1 MSRPPKGRHPATNS
15 VYPRGPVTPPLRL
28 LQLEDNIADAELIL
42 ATLNEGGIP
51 CEATRVDR
59 RDAFV
64 DALKAGKIDLI
75 LADYS
80 LPGFDGITALSLAQ
94 QLRPDLPFIFV
105 SGTLGEELAIDAM
118 HRGATDYILKQ
129 RLGRLVPSLQR
140 AIRELQERQERARVE
155 KALRQSEKQLRQA
168 QKMEAVGRLAGGL
181 AHDFNNLLTVIM
193 GHAQV
198 LLNDMEANH
207 PFRTKV
213 EEMQKAGDRAA
224 TLIRQLLTFSRKQP
238 STPKVLSVNPLIT
251 NFETMMRRLIGE
263 NLELTLTLA
272 PQDLRI
278 SADPAQIE
286 QVLMNLVVNARDAM
300 PKGGKL
306 KIETAQVELTRTP
319 MYHAQL
325 PGLGTFV
332 KISVSDTGIGMSTDT
347 LAHIF
352 EPFFTTKAEGK
363 GTGLGL
369 STVFGIVTQSGGGLD
384 VTSRIGQGSRF
395 DVYFPGVQS
404 HPDPTTSGQS
414 SRSSSRGRETIL
426 LVEDDASVRDLVRD
440 ELKKLGYRVLESKN
454 GLEACLVATQ
464 QVGNF
469 QLLLTDVVMP
479 GMSGTE
485 LAQHLRI
492 IKPDLRILFISGYA
506 DDVGIGA
513 TDQLSAYL
521 QKPFTPEVLGQQI
534 RRLLDLVPLSQNA
547 SPKQEAASNSHV
559 S

>member
-1 MSRPPKGRHPATNS
+1 MT
-15 VYPRGPVTPPLRL
+15 TPLRL
-28 LQLEDNIADAELIL
+28 LQLEDNPVDAELIL
-42 ATLNEGGIP
+42 SIINEGGIS
-51 CEATRVDR
+51 CEASRVDR
-59 RDAFV
+59 RDTFIT
-64 DALKAGKIDLI
+64 ALKEGLFDLI

-80 LPGFDGITALSLAQ
+80 LPGFDGITALSLAR
-94 QLRPDLPFIFV
+94 QLRPELPFIFV

-155 KALRQSEKQLRQA
+155 EALHHSEKQLQQA

-198 LLNDMEANH
+198 LLADMSATH
-207 PFRTKV
+207 PYRPKV
-213 EEMQKAGDRAA
+213 EEMQKAGERAA

-263 NLELTLTLA
+263 DLDLTLKLSS
-272 PQDLRI
+272 QDLRI
-278 SADPAQIE
+278 KADPAQIE

-306 KIETAQVELTRTP
+306 TIETSLIELTRTP
-319 MYHAQL
+319 MYHVQPPA
-325 PGLGTFV
+325 LGTF
-332 KISVSDTGIGMSTDT
+332 IRLSVSDTGCGMPPDV

-352 EPFFTTKAEGK
+352 EPFFTTKEEGK

-369 STVFGIVTQSGGGLD
+369 STVFGIVTKTEGAID
-384 VTSRIGQGSRF
+384 VTSRLGQGSRF
-395 DVYFPGVQS
+395 DVYFPSVRSNADQS
-404 HPDPTTSGQS
+404 APAELP
-414 SRSSSRGRETIL
+414 RSSARGHETIL
-426 LVEDDASVRDLVRD
+426 LAEDDASVRDLVRD
-440 ELKKLGYRVLESKN
+440 ELKKLGYRVLDSKN

-492 IKPDLRILFISGYA
+492 IKPDLRILFMSGYA
-506 DDVGIGA
+506 DDVGIGV
-513 TDQLSAYL
+513 TDQLCDYL
-521 QKPFTPEVLGQQI
+521 QKPFTPEVLGQRI
-534 RRLLDLVPLSQNA
+534 RRLLDEAPSPHAGLSRQETSTTRA
-547 SPKQEAASNSHV
+547 S
-559 S
+559 

>member
-1 MSRPPKGRHPATNS
+1 MT
-15 VYPRGPVTPPLRL
+15 TPLRL
-28 LQLEDNIADAELIL
+28 LQLEDNPIDAELIL
-42 ATLNEGGIP
+42 ATLNEGGIL
-51 CEATRVDR
+51 CEGSRVDR
-59 RDAFV
+59 RETFV
-64 DALKAGKIDLI
+64 AALKQGQIDLI

-80 LPGFDGITALSLAQ
+80 LPGFDGITALALAR

-155 KALRQSEKQLRQA
+155 EALRQSEKQLRQA

-198 LLNDMEANH
+198 LLGDMPEEH
-207 PFRTKV
+207 PYRAKV

-263 NLELTLTLA
+263 DLDLTLKLA
-272 PQDLRI
+272 PEDLRI
-278 SADPAQIE
+278 TADPAQIE

-300 PKGGKL
+300 PRGGKL
-306 KIETAQVELTRTP
+306 TIETSQIQLTRTP
-319 MYHAQL
+319 MYHVQPPA
-325 PGLGTFV
+325 LGTFV
-332 KISVSDTGIGMSTDT
+332 RLSVSDTGSGMPTEVLS
-347 LAHIF
+347 HIF
-352 EPFFTTKAEGK
+352 EPFFTTKEEGK

-369 STVFGIVTQSGGGLD
+369 STVFGIVTQGGGGID

-395 DVYFPGVQS
+395 DVYFPSVRSNLDQTAS
-404 HPDPTTSGQS
+404 DEAP
-414 SRSSSRGRETIL
+414 RSSNRGHETIL
-426 LVEDDASVRDLVRD
+426 LVEDDAPVRDLVRE

-479 GMSGTE
+479 GMNGTE

-492 IKPDLRILFISGYA
+492 IKPDLKILFMSGYA
-506 DDVGIGA
+506 DDIGIGA
-513 TDQLSAYL
+513 HDRQSDYL
-521 QKPFTPEVLGQQI
+521 QKPFTPEVLGQRI
-534 RRLLDLVPLSQNA
+534 RRLLDMAPLPQTGVPRQETSTSHA
-547 SPKQEAASNSHV
+547 S
-559 S
+559 

>member
-1 MSRPPKGRHPATNS
+1 
-15 VYPRGPVTPPLRL
+15 VTTPLRL
-28 LQLEDNIADAELIL
+28 LQLEDNPIDAELIL

-51 CEATRVDR
+51 CDASRVDR
-59 RDAFV
+59 RETFIA
-64 DALKAGKIDLI
+64 ALKEGQIDLI

-80 LPGFDGITALSLAQ
+80 LPGFDGITALALAR

-155 KALRQSEKQLRQA
+155 EALRQSEKQLRQA

-198 LLNDMEANH
+198 LLGDMPADH
-207 PFRTKV
+207 PFRAKI

-263 NLELTLTLA
+263 DLELTLKLA

-278 SADPAQIE
+278 TADPAQIE

-306 KIETAQVELTRTP
+306 TIETSPIELTRTP
-319 MYHAQL
+319 MYHVQPPA
-325 PGLGTFV
+325 LGPF
-332 KISVSDTGIGMSTDT
+332 IRLSVSDTGSGMPAEVLS
-347 LAHIF
+347 HIF
-352 EPFFTTKAEGK
+352 EPFFTTKEEGK

-369 STVFGIVTQSGGGLD
+369 STVFGIITQGGGGID

-395 DVYFPGVQS
+395 DVYFPS
-404 HPDPTTSGQS
+404 ARSNPDQTTSDEAP
-414 SRSSSRGRETIL
+414 RSSNRGHETIL
-426 LVEDDASVRDLVRD
+426 LVEDDAPVRDLVRE

-479 GMSGTE
+479 GMNGTE

-492 IKPDLRILFISGYA
+492 IKPDLKILFMSGYA

-513 TDQLSAYL
+513 QDQLSDYL
-521 QKPFTPEVLGQQI
+521 QKPFTPEVLGQRI
-534 RRLLDLVPLSQNA
+534 RRLLDVAPCPQTGSPRHETTTSHA
-547 SPKQEAASNSHV
+547 S
-559 S
+559 

>member
-1 MSRPPKGRHPATNS
+1 MT
-15 VYPRGPVTPPLRL
+15 TPLRL
-28 LQLEDNIADAELIL
+28 LQLEDNTVDAELIL

-51 CEATRVDR
+51 CETSRVDR
-59 RDAFV
+59 RDTFV

-94 QLRPDLPFIFV
+94 QLRPDIPFIFV

-155 KALRQSEKQLRQA
+155 EALRQSEKQLRQA

-198 LLNDMEANH
+198 LLNEMETEH

-263 NLELTLTLA
+263 DLELTLALA

-306 KIETAQVELTRTP
+306 RIETAQVELTRTP

-325 PGLGTFV
+325 PALGTFI
-332 KISVSDTGIGMSTDT
+332 KLSVSDTGSGMSPDT
-347 LAHIF
+347 LTHIF
-352 EPFFTTKAEGK
+352 EPFFTTKEEGK

-395 DVYFPGVQS
+395 DVYFPSVRS
-404 HPDPTTSGQS
+404 NLDPTASAQTP
-414 SRSSSRGRETIL
+414 RSSHRGRETIL

-464 QVGNF
+464 QIGNY

-479 GMSGTE
+479 GMNGTE

-492 IKPDLRILFISGYA
+492 LKPDLRILFISGYA

-513 TDQLSAYL
+513 TDQLSDYL
-521 QKPFTPEVLGQQI
+521 QKPFTPEALSQRI
-534 RRLLDLVPLSQNA
+534 RHLLDLAPLPQNGSPRKEA
-547 SPKQEAASNSHV
+547 STSHAS
-559 S
+559 

>member
-1 MSRPPKGRHPATNS
+1 MT
-15 VYPRGPVTPPLRL
+15 TPLRL
-28 LQLEDNIADAELIL
+28 LQLEDNTVDAELIL

-51 CEATRVDR
+51 CETSRVDR
-59 RDAFV
+59 RDTFV

-94 QLRPDLPFIFV
+94 QLRPDIPFIFV

-140 AIRELQERQERARVE
+140 AIRELQQRQERARVE
-155 KALRQSEKQLRQA
+155 EALRQSEKQLRQA

-198 LLNDMEANH
+198 LLNEMETEH
-207 PFRTKV
+207 PFRAKV

-263 NLELTLTLA
+263 DLELTLALA

-300 PKGGKL
+300 PKGGRL
-306 KIETAQVELTRTP
+306 RIETAQVELTKMP
-319 MYHAQL
+319 MYHVQL
-325 PGLGTFV
+325 PALGTFV
-332 KISVSDTGIGMSTDT
+332 KISVSDTGTGMSADT
-347 LAHIF
+347 LTHIF
-352 EPFFTTKAEGK
+352 EPFFTTKEEGK

-395 DVYFPGVQS
+395 DVYFPSVRS
-404 HPDPTTSGQS
+404 NLDPTASDQTP
-414 SRSSSRGRETIL
+414 RSSNRGGETIL

-464 QVGNF
+464 QIGNY

-479 GMSGTE
+479 GMNGTE

-492 IKPDLRILFISGYA
+492 LKPDLRILFISGYA

-513 TDQLSAYL
+513 TDQLSDYL
-521 QKPFTPEVLGQQI
+521 QKPFTPEALSQRI
-534 RRLLDLVPLSQNA
+534 RQLLDLTPLPQNGSPRKEA
-547 SPKQEAASNSHV
+547 STSHAS
-559 S
+559 

>member
-1 MSRPPKGRHPATNS
+1 MT
-15 VYPRGPVTPPLRL
+15 TPLRL
-28 LQLEDNIADAELIL
+28 LQLEDNPVDAELIL

-51 CEATRVDR
+51 CETCRVDR

-94 QLRPDLPFIFV
+94 QLRPDIPFIFV

-155 KALRQSEKQLRQA
+155 EALRQSEKQLRQA

-198 LLNDMEANH
+198 LLNEMATEH
-207 PFRTKV
+207 PFRAKV

-263 NLELTLTLA
+263 DLELTLALA

-278 SADPAQIE
+278 NADPAQVE

-300 PKGGKL
+300 PKGGRL
-306 KIETAQVELTRTP
+306 RIETTQVELTRTP
-319 MYHAQL
+319 MYHVQL
-325 PGLGTFV
+325 PALGTFV
-332 KISVSDTGIGMSTDT
+332 KLSVSDTGSGMSTDT
-347 LAHIF
+347 LTHIF
-352 EPFFTTKAEGK
+352 EPFFTTKEEGK

-395 DVYFPGVQS
+395 DVYFPSVRS
-404 HPDPTTSGQS
+404 HPDPTTPDQAP
-414 SRSSSRGRETIL
+414 RSSNRGRETIL

-464 QVGNF
+464 QIGNY

-492 IKPDLRILFISGYA
+492 LKPDLRILFISGYA

-513 TDQLSAYL
+513 TDQLSDYL
-521 QKPFTPEVLGQQI
+521 QKPFTPEALSQRI
-534 RRLLDLVPLSQNA
+534 RQLLDLAPLPQNGSPRKEA
-547 SPKQEAASNSHV
+547 STSHAS
-559 S
+559 

>member
-1 MSRPPKGRHPATNS
+1 MT
-15 VYPRGPVTPPLRL
+15 TPLRL
-28 LQLEDNIADAELIL
+28 LQLEDNPADAELIL

-51 CEATRVDR
+51 CETSRVDR
-59 RDAFV
+59 RDTFV

-94 QLRPDLPFIFV
+94 QLRPDIPFIFV

-155 KALRQSEKQLRQA
+155 EALRQSEKQLRQA

-198 LLNDMEANH
+198 LLNEMATEH

-263 NLELTLTLA
+263 DLELTLALA

-300 PKGGKL
+300 PKGGRL
-306 KIETAQVELTRTP
+306 RIETAQVELTRTP
-319 MYHAQL
+319 MYHVQL
-325 PGLGTFV
+325 PALGTFV
-332 KISVSDTGIGMSTDT
+332 KLSVSDTGSGMSTDT
-347 LAHIF
+347 LTHIF
-352 EPFFTTKAEGK
+352 EPFFTTKEEGK

-395 DVYFPGVQS
+395 DVYFPAVRS
-404 HPDPTTSGQS
+404 HPDPTTSDQAP
-414 SRSSSRGRETIL
+414 RSSNRGRETIL

-464 QVGNF
+464 QVGNY

-492 IKPDLRILFISGYA
+492 LKPDLRILFISGYA

-513 TDQLSAYL
+513 TDQLSDYL
-521 QKPFTPEVLGQQI
+521 QKPFTPEALSQRI
-534 RRLLDLVPLSQNA
+534 RQLLDLTPLPQNGSPRKEA
-547 SPKQEAASNSHV
+547 STSHAS
-559 S
+559 

>member
-1 MSRPPKGRHPATNS
+1 
-15 VYPRGPVTPPLRL
+15 VTTPLKL
-28 LQLEDNIADAELIL
+28 LQLEDNPADAELIL

-51 CEATRVDR
+51 CETSRVDR
-59 RDAFV
+59 RDTFV

-94 QLRPDLPFIFV
+94 QLRPDIPFIFV

-155 KALRQSEKQLRQA
+155 EALRQSEKQLRQA

-198 LLNDMEANH
+198 LLNEMAAEH
-207 PFRTKV
+207 PFRTKI

-263 NLELTLTLA
+263 DLELTLALA

-278 SADPAQIE
+278 SADPAQVE

-306 KIETAQVELTRTP
+306 RIETAQVELTRTP
-319 MYHAQL
+319 MYHVQL
-325 PGLGTFV
+325 PALGTFV
-332 KISVSDTGIGMSTDT
+332 KLSVSDTGSGMSTDT
-347 LAHIF
+347 LTHIF
-352 EPFFTTKAEGK
+352 EPFFTTKEEGK

-395 DVYFPGVQS
+395 DVYFPSVRS
-404 HPDPTTSGQS
+404 HPAPTTSDQS
-414 SRSSSRGRETIL
+414 PRSSNRGRETIL

-464 QVGNF
+464 QVGNY

-492 IKPDLRILFISGYA
+492 LKPDLRILFISGYA

-513 TDQLSAYL
+513 TDPLSDYL
-521 QKPFTPEVLGQQI
+521 QKPFTPEALSQRI
-534 RRLLDLVPLSQNA
+534 RQLLDLAPRPQNGSPRKEA
-547 SPKQEAASNSHV
+547 STSHT

>member
-1 MSRPPKGRHPATNS
+1 MT
-15 VYPRGPVTPPLRL
+15 TPLRL
-28 LQLEDNIADAELIL
+28 LQLEDNPADAELIL
-42 ATLNEGGIP
+42 ATLNDGGIP
-51 CEATRVDR
+51 CETSRVDR

-94 QLRPDLPFIFV
+94 QLRPDIPFIFV

-155 KALRQSEKQLRQA
+155 EALRQSEKQLRQA

-198 LLNDMEANH
+198 LLNEMAPEH

-263 NLELTLTLA
+263 DLELTLALA

-278 SADPAQIE
+278 NADPAQVE

-300 PKGGKL
+300 PKGGRL
-306 KIETAQVELTRTP
+306 RIETAQVELTRTP
-319 MYHAQL
+319 MYHVQL
-325 PGLGTFV
+325 PALGTFV
-332 KISVSDTGIGMSTDT
+332 KLSISDTGSGMSTDT
-347 LAHIF
+347 LTHIF
-352 EPFFTTKAEGK
+352 EPFFTTKEEGK

-395 DVYFPGVQS
+395 EVYFPAVRS
-404 HPDPTTSGQS
+404 HPDPTTPDQAP
-414 SRSSSRGRETIL
+414 RSSNRGRETIL

-464 QVGNF
+464 QIGSY

-492 IKPDLRILFISGYA
+492 LKPDLRILFISGYA

-513 TDQLSAYL
+513 TDQLSDYL
-521 QKPFTPEVLGQQI
+521 QKPFTPEALSQRI
-534 RRLLDLVPLSQNA
+534 RRLLDLAPLPQNGSPRKEA
-547 SPKQEAASNSHV
+547 STSHAS
-559 S
+559 

>member
-1 MSRPPKGRHPATNS
+1 MT
-15 VYPRGPVTPPLRL
+15 TPLRL
-28 LQLEDNIADAELIL
+28 LQLEDNPIDAELIL

-51 CEATRVDR
+51 CEASRVDR
-59 RDAFV
+59 RETFV
-64 DALKAGKIDLI
+64 AALKKGQIDLI

-80 LPGFDGITALSLAQ
+80 LPGFDGITALALAR

-155 KALRQSEKQLRQA
+155 EALRQSEKQLRQA

-198 LLNDMEANH
+198 LLGDMPEEH
-207 PFRTKV
+207 PYRAKV

-263 NLELTLTLA
+263 DLDLTLKLA
-272 PQDLRI
+272 PEDLRI
-278 SADPAQIE
+278 TADPAQIE

-306 KIETAQVELTRTP
+306 TIETSQIELTRTP
-319 MYHAQL
+319 MYHVQPPA
-325 PGLGTFV
+325 LGTFV
-332 KISVSDTGIGMSTDT
+332 RLSVSDTGSGMPTEVLS
-347 LAHIF
+347 HIF
-352 EPFFTTKAEGK
+352 EPFFTTKEEGK

-369 STVFGIVTQSGGGLD
+369 STVFGIVTQGGGGID

-395 DVYFPGVQS
+395 DVYFPSVRSNLDQTAS
-404 HPDPTTSGQS
+404 DEAP
-414 SRSSSRGRETIL
+414 RSSNRGHETIL
-426 LVEDDASVRDLVRD
+426 LVEDDAPVRDLVRE

-479 GMSGTE
+479 GMNGTE

-492 IKPDLRILFISGYA
+492 IKPDLKILFMSGYA
-506 DDVGIGA
+506 DDIGIGA
-513 TDQLSAYL
+513 HDRQSDYL
-521 QKPFTPEVLGQQI
+521 QKPFTPEVLGQRI
-534 RRLLDLVPLSQNA
+534 RRLLDMAPLPQTGVPRQETSTSHA
-547 SPKQEAASNSHV
+547 S
-559 S
+559 

>member
-1 MSRPPKGRHPATNS
+1 MT
-15 VYPRGPVTPPLRL
+15 TLLRL
-28 LQLEDNIADAELIL
+28 LQLEDNPVDAELIL

-59 RDAFV
+59 RDTFV
-64 DALKAGKIDLI
+64 SALKEGQIDLI

-80 LPGFDGITALSLAQ
+80 LPGFDGITALSLAR

-155 KALRQSEKQLRQA
+155 EALRQSEKQLRQA

-198 LLNDMEANH
+198 LLGNIETEH
-207 PFRTKV
+207 PFRAKI

-251 NFETMMRRLIGE
+251 NFETMMKRLIGE
-263 NLELTLTLA
+263 DLELTLKLA

-278 SADPAQIE
+278 TADPAQIE

-300 PKGGKL
+300 PRGGKL
-306 KIETAQVELTRTP
+306 TIETSLVDLTRTP
-319 MYHAQL
+319 MYHVQPPA
-325 PGLGTFV
+325 LGTFV
-332 KISVSDTGIGMSTDT
+332 RLSVSDTGSGMPSEV
-347 LAHIF
+347 LSHIF
-352 EPFFTTKAEGK
+352 EPFFTTKEEGK

-369 STVFGIVTQSGGGLD
+369 STVFGIVTQSGGGID
-384 VTSRIGQGSRF
+384 ITSRVGQGSRF
-395 DVYFPGVQS
+395 DVYFPSVRS
-404 HPDPTTSGQS
+404 NIDRTVSDETPL
-414 SRSSSRGRETIL
+414 SSSRGHETIL
-426 LVEDDASVRDLVRD
+426 LVEDDAPVRELIRD

-485 LAQHLRI
+485 VAQHLRI
-492 IKPDLRILFISGYA
+492 IKPNLKILFISGYA
-506 DDVGIGA
+506 DDIGIGA
-513 TDQLSAYL
+513 HDQLSDYL
-521 QKPFTPEVLGQQI
+521 QKPFTPEVLGQRI
-534 RRLLDLVPLSQNA
+534 RRLLDVETVQKPGSLRQETTTSHA
-547 SPKQEAASNSHV
+547 S
-559 S
+559 